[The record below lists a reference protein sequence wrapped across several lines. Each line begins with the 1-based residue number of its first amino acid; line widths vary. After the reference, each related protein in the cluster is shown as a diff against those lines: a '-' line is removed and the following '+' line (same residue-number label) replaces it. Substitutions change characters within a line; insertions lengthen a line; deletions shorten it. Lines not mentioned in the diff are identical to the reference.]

1 MATQVERTRTRSQAG
16 AEAGTGAPR
25 AGWAMLAV
33 LLVGQLMCNIDVMV
47 ANVAMPSIGRNLHAS
62 GASLQLI
69 VGGYTIGYAMLLI
82 TGARLG
88 DRYGRRRMYLAGLI
102 AFTAMS
108 LACAVAPDSQAL
120 VGFRFAQGAG
130 AAMLVPQIFSII
142 QLRFAGRPRVRALAA
157 YAAVLSA
164 GATAGLVL
172 GGVLVSANVLGL
184 TWRPVFAINVPIGV
198 VLALAVPRMIPAD
211 EPRPDAGRGAARLD
225 IPGLVIGA
233 SAIVLLVLPLVLGQ
247 ESGWPAWTF
256 VSFAAG
262 AAASALF
269 VVTERR
275 VARRGGSPLLNLDVV
290 RSPGLPRGL
299 ATLVF
304 TQVTYGGMM
313 FAFTLYLQAG
323 LGESAWLAGVSY
335 VPMAVVFGLTG
346 YYWRRL
352 PASLHHALPRI
363 GLTVAV
369 PGLVALA
376 LATHAGHAV
385 SWPAY
390 VALAV
395 IGLGF
400 GAAISP
406 LLTQSL
412 AGVRPERAADAS
424 GLLTTSVQLGQLV
437 GVAAIGA
444 IYLGELHRGGP
455 GTAFSVVGYIMA
467 AMMAAGLAVLTL
479 ARDGARTRTPRG

>member
-1 MATQVERTRTRSQAG
+1 MTMRAVQARPQP
-16 AEAGTGAPR
+16 AVAGRR
-25 AGWAMLAV
+25 AGWPMLAV

-47 ANVAMPSIGRNLHAS
+47 ANVAMPSIGRDLHAS
-62 GASLQLI
+62 GASLQLV

-88 DRYGRRRMYLAGLI
+88 DRYGRRLMYLTGLI
-102 AFTAMS
+102 VFTAMS
-108 LACAVAPDSQAL
+108 LACAVAPDSRAL

-142 QLRFAGRPRVRALAA
+142 QLRFTGRARARALAA
-157 YAAVLSA
+157 YAAVLA
-164 GATAGLVL
+164 GGATAGLVL
-172 GGVLVSANVLGL
+172 GGVLVSANVFGL

-198 VLALAVPRMIPAD
+198 ALALAVPRMLPAD
-211 EPRPDAGRGAARLD
+211 QPRPDGSRATAGLD
-225 IPGLVIGA
+225 IAGLVTGA
-233 SAIVLLVLPLVLGQ
+233 VAVVLVVLPLVLGQ

-256 VSFAAG
+256 ASFAAG
-262 AAASALF
+262 IAASVLF
-269 VVTERR
+269 VATERR
-275 VARRGGSPLLNLDVV
+275 VARRGGAPLLNLDVI
-290 RSPGLPRGL
+290 RAPGLTRGL

-313 FAFTLYLQAG
+313 FTFTLYLQAG
-323 LGESAWLAGVSY
+323 LGESAWLAGVTY

-352 PASLHHALPRI
+352 PAGLHHALPRI
-363 GLTVAV
+363 GLTIGV
-369 PGLVALA
+369 PALLGLA
-376 LATHAGHAV
+376 LATRAGHPV

-390 VALAV
+390 LALAA

-406 LLTQSL
+406 LLNQSL
-412 AGVRPERAADAS
+412 AGVRQERAADAS
-424 GLLTTSVQLGQLV
+424 GLLTTSVQLGQLI
-437 GVAAIGA
+437 GVAALGA
-444 IYLGELHRGGP
+444 IYLGELNRGTPAVLDGHTA
-455 GTAFSVVGYIMA
+455 GAAFSVVGYVMA

-479 ARDGARTRTPRG
+479 ARTRTPSGQG

>member
-1 MATQVERTRTRSQAG
+1 MTMQVEQARPRATA
-16 AEAGTGAPR
+16 AEPR
-25 AGWAMLAV
+25 AGWPMLAV

-47 ANVAMPSIGRNLHAS
+47 ANVAMPSIGRDLHAS

-88 DRYGRRRMYLAGLI
+88 DRYGRRLMYLTGLI
-102 AFTAMS
+102 VFTGMS

-142 QLRFAGRPRVRALAA
+142 QLRFAGRARVRALAA

-198 VLALAVPRMIPAD
+198 VLALAVPRMLPAD
-211 EPRPDAGRGAARLD
+211 EGKGAGRGTARLD
-225 IPGLVIGA
+225 IAGLVVA
-233 SAIVLLVLPLVLGQ
+233 STAVVLLVLPLVLGQ
-247 ESGWPAWTF
+247 ETGWPAWTF
-256 VSFAAG
+256 ASFAAG
-262 AAASALF
+262 IAASALF
-269 VVTERR
+269 VATERR
-275 VARRGGSPLLNLDVV
+275 VARRGGSALLNLDVL
-290 RSPGLPRGL
+290 RAAGLAKGL

-323 LGESAWLAGVSY
+323 LGESAWLAGVTY

-352 PASLHHALPRI
+352 PDGLHHALPRI

-369 PGLVALA
+369 PGLVWLA

-385 SWPAY
+385 TWPAY
-390 VALAV
+390 VALAA

-412 AGVRPERAADAS
+412 AGVRAERAADAS
-424 GLLTTSVQLGQLV
+424 GLLTTSVQLGQLI
-437 GVAAIGA
+437 GVAALGA
-444 IYLGELHRGGP
+444 IYLGQLHRTMPAGP
-455 GTAFSVVGYIMA
+455 AAGTAFSVVAYVMA
-467 AMMAAGLAVLTL
+467 GMMTAGLAVLTL
-479 ARDGARTRTPRG
+479 ARSRTRPGSAQG